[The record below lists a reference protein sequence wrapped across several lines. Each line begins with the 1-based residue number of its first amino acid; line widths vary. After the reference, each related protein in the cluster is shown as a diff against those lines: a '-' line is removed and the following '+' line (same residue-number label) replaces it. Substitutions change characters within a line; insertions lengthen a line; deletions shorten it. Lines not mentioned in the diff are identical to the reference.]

1 MEKEKLT
8 AFERKRRLIV
18 AIREKGSIDWAKLV
32 MVIAPLLHLILTPIH
47 VAALLKLEDQIC
59 GFIMFLSVLVGLVV
73 LFEATR
79 VKNDETTSKVLFL
92 LFMLADCLL
101 LFWLLGIYR
110 YALGYQQTLREPE
123 VVIRAVTL
131 TVSMLA
137 CYGVSFALT
146 ILSFFS
152 NGKET
157 A

>member
-1 MEKEKLT
+1 MEEVKLT
-8 AFERKRRLIV
+8 PFERKRRFV
-18 AIREKGSIDWAKLV
+18 AALREKGLIDWAKLV
-32 MVIAPLLHLILTPIH
+32 MVIVPLLHLILTPIH

-59 GFIMFLSVLVGLVV
+59 GFVMFLSVLVGLVV

-79 VKNDETTSKVLFL
+79 VKDDEMASKVLFM

-123 VVIRAVTL
+123 VVVRAVTL
-131 TVSMLA
+131 TVSMLV
-137 CYGVSFALT
+137 CYGISFALT
-146 ILSFFS
+146 ILSFFLHR
-152 NGKET
+152 KET

>member
-1 MEKEKLT
+1 
-8 AFERKRRLIV
+8 
-18 AIREKGSIDWAKLV
+18 
-32 MVIAPLLHLILTPIH
+32 
-47 VAALLKLEDQIC
+47 
-59 GFIMFLSVLVGLVV
+59 MFLSVLVGLVV